1 MNVMEIQK
9 NVHYVKMVFM
19 EIFVKKIVVKIVM
32 MKKMKINIVKKKME
46 NVYFVKIIYIIII
59 NVKKNVQK
67 IVK

>member
-9 NVHYVKMVFM
+9 NVHYVKMDFM
-19 EIFVKKIVVKIVM
+19 EIFVNTIVVKIVLM
-32 MKKMKINIVKKKME
+32 NIIKINIVKKMME
-46 NVYFVKIIYIIII
+46 NVNFVKIIYIIII

>member
-19 EIFVKKIVVKIVM
+19 EIFVNTIVVKIVM

-59 NVKKNVQK
+59 NVKKIVQK